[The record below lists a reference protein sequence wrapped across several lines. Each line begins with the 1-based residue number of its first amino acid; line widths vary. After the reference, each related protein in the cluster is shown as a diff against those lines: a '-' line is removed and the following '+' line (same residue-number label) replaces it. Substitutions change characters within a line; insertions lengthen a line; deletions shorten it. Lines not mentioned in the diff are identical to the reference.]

1 MSEVR
6 PGHVLRVVS
15 YNVRAFKDD
24 TDALVDLVRTMD
36 PDVLLVQEA
45 PRHPFAGHR
54 IARFAQQCGLT
65 WSDGKRGWMST
76 TLLTSLRVHLHD
88 CVHRNL
94 VVRKGDEP
102 RGYALATVSLPGHR
116 PVHVASLHMSLRG
129 ADRKAHIPIILDAL
143 DPQHQPVVFGGDLNE
158 TPGHDLWNEFGKA
171 VPEVTQDAFTFPS
184 SGPKKRIDAIF
195 ASKELAATTPEIAWN
210 PADLPAATDHLPVVV
225 DLDLSAIAR

>member
-1 MSEVR
+1 MTDHR
-6 PGHVLRVVS
+6 IRVAT

-24 TDALVDLVRTMD
+24 HKALLRVIDAIGA
-36 PDVLLVQEA
+36 DVLLLQEV
-45 PRHPFAGHR
+45 PRHPFSGHR
-54 IARFAQQCGLT
+54 IAALAADTGLT
-65 WSDGKRGWMST
+65 WSAGRRYRMST
-76 TLLTSLRVHLHD
+76 TLLTSLRLDLLDFAHFSLPVT
-88 CVHRNL
+88 
-94 VVRKGDEP
+94 KGDEP
-102 RGYALATVSLPGHR
+102 RGFCMASVALPGHR
-116 PVHVASLHMSLRG
+116 PMHVASLHMSLRG